1 MRDEYYNPEYEG
13 MQIKSWGV
21 EPGSENDD
29 FRNDKEWNRYIK
41 YTPKEMSPYQA
52 VNKYIFMP
60 ALKLYLDNMGVT
72 QKDYLAQNG
81 GVAVLSRLL
90 SEIYGEIV
98 KGPVSAYLQNKG
110 YLDEFESDFVDK
122 KGYDAEDPR
131 FTAEFD
137 KYVFSKKAVRD
148 LVKSHYIK
156 NVQPQID
163 FLIAQY
169 AERIDGDKLKAPK

>member
-1 MRDEYYNPEYEG
+1 M
-13 MQIKSWGV
+13 V
-21 EPGSENDD
+21 
-29 FRNDKEWNRYIK
+29 
-41 YTPKEMSPYQA
+41 
-52 VNKYIFMP
+52 V
-60 ALKLYLDNMGVT
+60 L
-72 QKDYLAQNG
+72 
-81 GVAVLSRLL
+81 LSRLL

-110 YLDEFESDFVDK
+110 YLDEFEHDFVDK

-131 FTAEFD
+131 FAAEFD

-148 LVKSHYIK
+148 LVKSHYLK